1 MQKIQSTHLD
11 ERSEAREEK
20 QKKKKPKK
28 SSDMH
33 AWR

>member
-1 MQKIQSTHLD
+1 MQKIQSTHID
-11 ERSEAREEK
+11 ERLEAREEK